1 MYITFYHCFC
11 TFCDLLAIIN
21 SLIIMIFN
29 FQELIP
35 EFFYLSEMFVNSN
48 NYKLGQLDDG
58 LAVDNVELP
67 PWASSPQVTCLSLC
81 LSVCPPVY

>member
-1 MYITFYHCFC
+1 
-11 TFCDLLAIIN
+11 
-21 SLIIMIFN
+21 MIFN

-67 PWASSPQVTCLSLC
+67 PWASSPQVTCLYIC
-81 LSVCPPVY
+81 LSKSSRTDS